1 MARKERDLQYVYGDN
16 YRYLFND
23 STHDGFGASNRICRP
38 ENASYKSSLLSL
50 RTTHSLSR
58 PSYCRCLLGTCVPI
72 SPCTLTPYRLPDLSD
87 SFRCEYM
94 SVFSALDRASAIVH
108 PFIGFY
114 DWISDQQ
121 RHGLQASTHILRCSS
136 LDLHFNNRCPPI
148 SQPFI
153 VQHS

>member
-1 MARKERDLQYVYGDN
+1 MATIIDIFSTIRRVSTRERFVQKLLVELAYHPFAVSAVILSMPTW
-16 YRYLFND
+16 RLRPYLALH
-23 STHDGFGASNRICRP
+23 S
-38 ENASYKSSLLSL
+38 
-50 RTTHSLSR
+50 HSLHTS
-58 PSYCRCLLGTCVPI
+58 
-72 SPCTLTPYRLPDLSD
+72 DLSD
-87 SFRCEYM
+87 SFRCE
-94 SVFSALDRASAIVH
+94 SVPVFSALDRASAIVH

-136 LDLHFNNRCPPI
+136 LDLHLNNRCPPI